1 MTLEADVARARYQ
14 KIHVRFASEP
24 GALEIA
30 GARVLRSHGRSLELV
45 VNGHSDHVIDALRQ
59 RPTETLSVES
69 LTLEE
74 IFVSTLQHAG
84 ARA

>member
-1 MTLEADVARARYQ
+1 
-14 KIHVRFASEP
+14 
-24 GALEIA
+24 
-30 GARVLRSHGRSLELV
+30 VLRAHGRSLELV
-45 VNGHSDHVIDALRQ
+45 VNGSSERVIDTLRQ
-59 RPTETLSVES
+59 RPTEALIVES